1 MNELTTT
8 AVSRSEGLRRELG
21 LGSAA
26 AAVAG
31 EAIAVG
37 IFLTPAGMA
46 KSLGSPFW
54 LLVVWLVMGAIS
66 LSGALCFGEL
76 AARYPEAGGIYV
88 YLREA
93 YGERVAFLYG
103 WMSLLVMDPGIT
115 AALAIGMATYGAYI
129 FGWSGTASKLVAIGA
144 IILLCALNMLNTRLA
159 AGVLR
164 SITWLKFAILALLV
178 VWALVFRLG
187 SWSHF
192 VPFVAQRP
200 GSAPL
205 LPALAGALVAA
216 FYSFGGWWDVGK
228 IAGEVKDPVR
238 TLPRAL
244 VLGVLGVVAAYVL
257 VSGVFLYLVP
267 IDGVTSDQT
276 FVAQAGAVLFG
287 PMGAN
292 LLAGAVVI
300 CVLGSMAAL
309 IMLCPRVYYAMAS
322 DGVFLHSV
330 ARLHPKFGTPV
341 RAIAVQGIM
350 TSLLVAL
357 GAFDQ
362 IIAYFI
368 FVAVLFIGLTV
379 TTLFAF
385 RRREHSVAAGV
396 TTPGYPYT
404 PVAFLFMVVALL
416 ALTMLHSPRQALL
429 GCAVVLLGLP
439 VYALLQRG
447 HIVPAGEFPPIPK
460 DAVNER

>member
-1 MNELTTT
+1 MTEHTT
-8 AVSRSEGLRRELG
+8 AAISRRGGLRRELG

-54 LLVVWLVMGAIS
+54 LLAVWLFMGAIS
-66 LSGALCFGEL
+66 MSGALCFGEL
-76 AARYPEAGGIYV
+76 AARYPEAGGLYV

-93 YGERVAFLYG
+93 YEERIGFLYG
-103 WMSLLVMDPGIT
+103 WMSLLVMDPGVT
-115 AALAIGMATYGAYI
+115 AALAVGGATYASYI
-129 FGWSGTASKLVAIGA
+129 FGWSPTAAKLVAIATVAVICGV
-144 IILLCALNMLNTRLA
+144 NMLNTRVA

-164 SITWLKFAILALLV
+164 YITWLKFAILALLV
-178 VWALVFRLG
+178 VWALVFHLG

-200 GSAPL
+200 GSVPL
-205 LPALAGALVAA
+205 LPAIAGALVAA
-216 FYSFGGWWDVGK
+216 FYSFGGWWDVSK
-228 IAGEVKDPVR
+228 IAGEVKDPAR

-267 IDGVTSDQT
+267 LGSVTSDQT
-276 FVAQAGAVLFG
+276 FVAQAGAILFG
-287 PMGAN
+287 KTGAN

-300 CVLGSMAAL
+300 CVAGSVAAL
-309 IMLCPRVYYAMAS
+309 VMVCPRVYYAMAR
-322 DGVFLHSV
+322 DGVFLPSV
-330 ARLHPKFGTPV
+330 AQLHPRFGTPV
-341 RAIAVQGIM
+341 RAIGIQGIM

-368 FVAVLFIGLTV
+368 FVAVFFIGLTV
-379 TTLFAF
+379 TTLFVF
-385 RRREHSVAAGV
+385 RRREPGRIAAVA
-396 TTPGYPYT
+396 TPGYPFT
-404 PVAFLFMVVALL
+404 PIAFLTLVVLLL
-416 ALTMLHSPRQALL
+416 ALTMLRAPRQALL
-429 GCAVVLLGLP
+429 GCAVVLLGIP

-447 HIVPAGEFPPIPK
+447 HIVPEQPDSLPDRVVDG
-460 DAVNER
+460 R